1 MALGRD
7 RMVGLQPSS
16 GSGLKQ
22 NSFLLGGSM
31 TLGAGPALEQLK
43 KTADR
48 MVEEQQSTK
57 HATEAYR
64 LKLQEVQRQ
73 LAELQQSYT
82 QEKTENTQLKAKIK
96 DDQKQI
102 ECVTSKVSMVE
113 TMHDGLRMAMSSLRT
128 DVQNGINGSDLSAIV
143 LNAFGNKVEQ
153 LQTANANAHEKLTS
167 ALQHCEELKEHIV
180 QLTASMEHNSLQ
192 HQHKCQQ
199 LAKEL
204 DEAERSVAEHRQVG
218 ESLKAE
224 LSKTLHDLSALQTSH
239 AAQTNQY
246 NKQVSEQEEKIQ
258 AARLHIVTVESDV
271 KDTLARASTAE
282 ETVVLLNHT
291 IDDLKTQ
298 LHVGSE
304 QTESLR
310 SDLLAKVAQHNALV
324 EEHRMSLERC
334 HELSTSLQQS
344 EEALQAKVADFEQAV
359 SSLEA
364 QTVLKESL
372 AGEHDQIVRQV
383 AELQS
388 LITTAGE
395 NAAKAQESHSA
406 AITAL
411 QAELA
416 DSKQETLS
424 AKADGDLSVKE
435 AVLSADKKELED
447 FRRKCKAEAEK
458 EQKKMQSQ
466 LLVLEEQKKT
476 LDAKV
481 AQEHEQLEA
490 ATALHKVLSDKI
502 QQVTTSLEQ
511 KCKDEVTRAEQKIA
525 ELQVTHAKE
534 TGMLTEK
541 QQLEL
546 QQARDAGAKQQ
557 ESIANLEKLM
567 IQLRLDNEQLVNKHI
582 LETESS
588 LKEAEEAKKTAVK
601 AIEAALDARVQD
613 LLGDLSDGQRI
624 LEVTSSKL
632 QRSELSVNAA
642 QLELDNLKAHVREQ
656 DDIIVGLHE
665 QLQANQA
672 LLGTISRAANQHAK
686 PIGHSPAAA
695 KESPSGRK
703 KGSETKR
710 SPVHESNTVSKR
722 THKGAVTQE
731 EVEQTGEEY
740 CDKGRNRRGKVQT
753 APERRR
759 TNPPPRFASA
769 QKKPEAAHESSEGEE
784 QEASSDD
791 GGDYE
796 EEKERVY
803 QMEKE
808 KRKRAAPRAPKQ
820 RINKKGR
827 SEKPAVTQGRRS
839 KFTAMSAQTMTSE
852 DDDGDT
858 YQHRRKGSKA
868 DRNVAISARAK
879 QTIIANKRLPANGR
893 LKVARVRLA
902 LVGSAGLF
910 ERMATGHSSKS
921 SSTPDWTA
929 TLKMGPP
936 AST

>member
-1 MALGRD
+1 
-7 RMVGLQPSS
+7 
-16 GSGLKQ
+16 
-22 NSFLLGGSM
+22 
-31 TLGAGPALEQLK
+31 
-43 KTADR
+43 
-48 MVEEQQSTK
+48 
-57 HATEAYR
+57 
-64 LKLQEVQRQ
+64 
-73 LAELQQSYT
+73 
-82 QEKTENTQLKAKIK
+82 
-96 DDQKQI
+96 
-102 ECVTSKVSMVE
+102 MVE

-128 DVQNGINGSDLSAIV
+128 DVQDAESYRHKLSCNFDRRFSDCE
-143 LNAFGNKVEQ
+143 AFGTKVEH
-153 LQTANANAHEKLTS
+153 LQAANADAHEKLTS
-167 ALQHCEELKEHIV
+167 ALQHCDEMREHTV

-192 HQHKCQQ
+192 HQHKCKQ
-199 LAKEL
+199 LAQGL
-204 DEAERSVAEHRQVG
+204 HEAEVSVAEHRQVG

-239 AAQTNQY
+239 ATQTNQY
-246 NKQVSEQEEKIQ
+246 SKQISGQEKEIQ
-258 AARLHIVTVESDV
+258 AARLHIINVESDL
-271 KDTLARASTAE
+271 KNTLARASTAE

-298 LHVGSE
+298 LRAGSE
-304 QTESLR
+304 QAESLT
-310 SDLLAKVAQHNALV
+310 SDLLAKVAEHNALI
-324 EEHRMSLERC
+324 EEHRMSLNRC
-334 HELSTSLQQS
+334 QKLSASLQQS
-344 EEALQAKVADFEQAV
+344 EEALQAKVADFKQAV

-364 QTVLKESL
+364 EILLKENLSR
-372 AGEHDQIVRQV
+372 EHEQIVRQV

-388 LITTAGE
+388 LITSAGE
-395 NAAKAQESHSA
+395 VAAEAQESHSA

-435 AVLSADKKELED
+435 AVLGADKKVQRLTERTAKELED

-466 LLVLEEQKKT
+466 VLVLEEEKKA

-511 KCKDEVTRAEQKIA
+511 KCKDEVTKAEQKIA

-534 TGMLTEK
+534 TDMLTKK

-546 QQARDAGAKQQ
+546 QQATDAGAKQQ
-557 ESIANLEKLM
+557 ESIANLEKRM
-567 IQLRLDNEQLVNKHI
+567 IQLRVNNEQLINKHT
-582 LETESS
+582 LEAESS
-588 LKEAEEAKKTAVK
+588 LKEAEEAKNTAVK
-601 AIEAALDARVQD
+601 TIEAAMDARVKD
-613 LLGDLSDGQRI
+613 LLGDLSEGHRI
-624 LEVTSSKL
+624 LEATSSKL

-656 DDIIVGLHE
+656 DDVIGGLHE

-686 PIGHSPAAA
+686 PIGQSPAA

-710 SPVHESNTVSKR
+710 SPLHESNTASKR
-722 THKGAVTQE
+722 THKGAVPQE
-731 EVEQTGEEY
+731 EDEQADEEY
-740 CDKGRNRRGKVQT
+740 CDKGRTKRGEVQT
-753 APERRR
+753 APGRRR
-759 TNPPPRFASA
+759 TNPPPHFASA
-769 QKKPEAAHESSEGEE
+769 QKEPEAAHESSEEEE
-784 QEASSDD
+784 QEASSDN
-791 GGDYE
+791 GGEDE

-808 KRKRAAPRAPKQ
+808 KRKRAASRAPKQ

-827 SEKPAVTQGRRS
+827 SEKPAVTHGRRS
-839 KFTAMSAQTMTSE
+839 KFTAMSAQTRTSE
-852 DDDGDT
+852 DDDADT
-858 YQHRRKGSKA
+858 YQHRRKDSKA

-879 QTIIANKRLPANGR
+879 QTIIANKRLPANGK
-893 LKVARVRLA
+893 LKIRQDPNSTAA
-902 LVGSAGLF
+902 EDLF
-910 ERMATGHSSKS
+910 
-921 SSTPDWTA
+921 
-929 TLKMGPP
+929 GPISLDP
-936 AST
+936 YAFA

>member
-128 DVQNGINGSDLSAIV
+128 DVQNAESYRHKLSCSFNQRFSDCE
-143 LNAFGNKVEQ
+143 AFGNKVEQ

-246 NKQVSEQEEKIQ
+246 NKQ
-258 AARLHIVTVESDV
+258 
-271 KDTLARASTAE
+271 
-282 ETVVLLNHT
+282 
-291 IDDLKTQ
+291 
-298 LHVGSE
+298 
-304 QTESLR
+304 
-310 SDLLAKVAQHNALV
+310 VAQHNALV

-435 AVLSADKKELED
+435 AVLSADKKVQRLTERTAKELED

-458 EQKKMQSQ
+458 EQKK
-466 LLVLEEQKKT
+466 
-476 LDAKV
+476 
-481 AQEHEQLEA
+481 
-490 ATALHKVLSDKI
+490 
-502 QQVTTSLEQ
+502 

-893 LKVARVRLA
+893 LKVRQDPNSTAA
-902 LVGSAGLF
+902 EDLF
-910 ERMATGHSSKS
+910 
-921 SSTPDWTA
+921 
-929 TLKMGPP
+929 GPISLDP
-936 AST
+936 YAFA

>member
-1 MALGRD
+1 
-7 RMVGLQPSS
+7 MVGLQPSS

-22 NSFLLGGSM
+22 NSFLSGGSM

-73 LAELQQSYT
+73 LAEMQQSYT
-82 QEKTENTQLKAKIK
+82 REKTENSQLKAKIK
-96 DDQKQI
+96 DDQQQI
-102 ECVTSKVSMVE
+102 EYVASKVSMVA
-113 TMHDGLRMAMSSLRT
+113 TMHDGLRMAMSGLRT
-128 DVQNGINGSDLSAIV
+128 DVQDAESYRHKLSCRFDRRFSDCE
-143 LNAFGNKVEQ
+143 AFGNKIEQ
-153 LQTANANAHEKLTS
+153 LQAANANAHEKLTS
-167 ALQHCEELKEHIV
+167 AVQHCEELKKHTV

-192 HQHKCQQ
+192 HQNECEQ
-199 LAKEL
+199 LAKDL
-204 DEAERSVAEHRQVG
+204 HGAEVSVAEHRQVG

-224 LSKTLHDLSALQTSH
+224 LSKTLHDL
-239 AAQTNQY
+239 
-246 NKQVSEQEEKIQ
+246 
-258 AARLHIVTVESDV
+258 
-271 KDTLARASTAE
+271 
-282 ETVVLLNHT
+282 
-291 IDDLKTQ
+291 
-298 LHVGSE
+298 
-304 QTESLR
+304 
-310 SDLLAKVAQHNALV
+310 
-324 EEHRMSLERC
+324 
-334 HELSTSLQQS
+334 LQQS
-344 EEALQAKVADFEQAV
+344 DEALQAKVADFDQVV

-364 QTVLKESL
+364 ERLLKETVS
-372 AGEHDQIVRQV
+372 GEHEQVVRQV
-383 AELQS
+383 VELQS
-388 LITTAGE
+388 FITSAGE
-395 NAAKAQESHSA
+395 VAAESQESHSA
-406 AITAL
+406 AVTAL
-411 QAELA
+411 QGELA
-416 DSKQETLS
+416 VSKQETLS
-424 AKADGDLSVKE
+424 AKADGDFSVKE
-435 AVLSADKKELED
+435 AVLGAD
-447 FRRKCKAEAEK
+447 
-458 EQKKMQSQ
+458 KKMQSQ
-466 LLVLEEQKKT
+466 VLVLEEEKKA

-511 KCKDEVTRAEQKIA
+511 KYKDEVTKAEHKIA

-534 TGMLTEK
+534 TGVLTEN

-567 IQLRLDNEQLVNKHI
+567 TQLKVDNEQLINKHR

-588 LKEAEEAKKTAVK
+588 LKEAEEAKNTAVK
-601 AIEAALDARVQD
+601 ALEAAMDARVKD
-613 LLGDLSDGQRI
+613 LLGDLSEGQRI
-624 LEVTSSKL
+624 LEATSSKL
-632 QRSELSVNAA
+632 QRSELSVHAA

-656 DDIIVGLHE
+656 DDVIGGLHE

-672 LLGTISRAANQHAK
+672 LLGTISRAANQHVK
-686 PIGHSPAAA
+686 PIGQSPAA

-710 SPVHESNTVSKR
+710 SPVHESNTASKR
-722 THKGAVTQE
+722 THKGAVPQE
-731 EVEQTGEEY
+731 EDEQAGKEY
-740 CDKGRNRRGKVQT
+740 CHKGRTRRREVQT

-769 QKKPEAAHESSEGEE
+769 QKKSGGAHQSSEEE
-784 QEASSDD
+784 DQEASSND
-791 GGDYE
+791 GGDDE

-808 KRKRAAPRAPKQ
+808 KRKRAASRAPKQ
-820 RINKKGR
+820 LINKKGR

-879 QTIIANKRLPANGR
+879 QTIIANKRLPANG
-893 LKVARVRLA
+893 K
-902 LVGSAGLF
+902 
-910 ERMATGHSSKS
+910 
-921 SSTPDWTA
+921 
-929 TLKMGPP
+929 LKMRQDPNSTAAEDLFGPISLDP
-936 AST
+936 YAFA